1 MKAFC
6 GNERRQKKRV
16 IERMTGEKITLKTL
30 SHITFIMGLLLIII
44 LAIYGWSNGI
54 FTSLESLKNF
64 VQNTGVWGPGAFVIL
79 QIVQVVIP
87 IIPGSLS
94 LLAGVYIFGPVEG
107 FMYNYVGI
115 ALGSVIAFLLA
126 RRVGISFLQI
136 VSSKKN
142 YDKFIGWLDKKN
154 RFDTSFTIAVLIP
167 LVPNDF
173 LCMLAGLTKMKLEK
187 FIAIIFLCKPLSIS
201 LYSFGFSWIAGNV

>member
-1 MKAFC
+1 
-6 GNERRQKKRV
+6 
-16 IERMTGEKITLKTL
+16 
-30 SHITFIMGLLLIII
+30 
-44 LAIYGWSNGI
+44 
-54 FTSLESLKNF
+54 
-64 VQNTGVWGPGAFVIL
+64 
-79 QIVQVVIP
+79 
-87 IIPGSLS
+87 
-94 LLAGVYIFGPVEG
+94 
-107 FMYNYVGI
+107 MYNYVGI